1 MNFLIKRYWDK
12 VRIMN
17 TEKFGWRPVHDG
29 ITKTADIDY
38 VGDGDKYHLLD
49 LYIPEGEGKMPTI
62 INIHGGGW
70 IYGEKINE
78 YAFHGSRLATQGF
91 IVVNPNYRLAP
102 KNPHPAQLEDIF
114 AVLRWVSENAEKYNI
129 DTNNIFLEG
138 DSAGAHLSALTA
150 CIITNPELAK
160 DYSFSSPLKIKAM
173 GLCCGAYD
181 FEKMLSKKGID
192 GWQNKQVLGAFM
204 GKRNPKKS
212 KNYKNVLVFDHVT
225 KDFPPSFL
233 MAVGRDNLC
242 DHTLTM
248 HELLNNAGVENK
260 LLHFPETE
268 DLWHCFHL
276 DNDRPE
282 QSERVLTEKADFYK
296 AHIC

>member
-1 MNFLIKRYWDK
+1 MNFLIKKYWDNVYK
-12 VRIMN
+12 MN

-29 ITKTADIDY
+29 IEKVADIDY

-49 LYIPEGEGKMPTI
+49 LYIPQGEGKLPCI
-62 INIHGGGW
+62 VNIHGGGW
-70 IYGEKINE
+70 VYGEKVNE

-91 IVVNPNYRLAP
+91 VVVNPNYRLAP

-114 AVLRWVSENAEKYNI
+114 AVLHWVAENAEKYRI

-138 DSAGAHLSALTA
+138 DSAGAQLSALTA
-150 CIITNPELAK
+150 CIVTNPELAK
-160 DYSFSSPLKIKAM
+160 EYNFTAPFEIRAL

-181 FEKMLSKKGID
+181 FEAMLSKKD
-192 GWQNKQVLGAFM
+192 FELWQNKQVLGAFM
-204 GKRNPKKS
+204 GKKNPKKS
-212 KNYKNVLVFDHVT
+212 KSYKNVLVYNYIT

-233 MAVGRDNLC
+233 LAVGKDTYC
-242 DHTLTM
+242 PDTLKM
-248 HELLNNAGVENK
+248 HELLNGAGVHNE

-282 QSERVLTEKADFYK
+282 QSEMVLTQKAAFYK
-296 AHIC
+296 GQMC

>member
-1 MNFLIKRYWDK
+1 MNFLIKKFWNK
-12 VRIMN
+12 VHRMN

-29 ITKTADIDY
+29 INKISDIDY
-38 VGDGDKYHLLD
+38 FGDGDKYHLLD
-49 LYIPEGEGKMPTI
+49 LYIPEGEGKKPTI

-70 IYGEKINE
+70 VYGEKINE

-114 AVLRWVSENAEKYNI
+114 AVLRWVSQNAEKYNI
-129 DTNNIFLEG
+129 DTENIFLEG
-138 DSAGAHLSALTA
+138 DSAGAQLSALTA
-150 CIITNPELAK
+150 CIATNPDLAK
-160 DYSFSSPLKIKAM
+160 NYSFRCPFKIKGL
-173 GLCCGAYD
+173 GLCCGAFD
-181 FEKMLSKKGID
+181 FEKMLDKKGID
-192 GWQNKQVLGAFM
+192 GWQNKQVLGAFL
-204 GKRNPKKS
+204 GKKNPRYS
-212 KNYKNVLVFDHVT
+212 SEYKNVLVRDHIT
-225 KDFPPSFL
+225 KDFPPAFL

-242 DHTLTM
+242 DHTLEM
-248 HELLNNAGVENK
+248 HELLDSLGVENT

-282 QSERVLTEKADFYK
+282 QSERVLKEKAEFYK
-296 AHIC
+296 AHIS